1 MRIAFLG
8 TPEFALPSLQS
19 LIDTGYELC
28 VFTQPDRPVG
38 RNKMLTMPP
47 VKMLARE
54 YGLPVFQFERIKSPE
69 GAAALEAWK
78 PELMV
83 TAAFGQLLSQRN
95 LDVPKYGCIN
105 VHGSLLPKYRG
116 AAPIQWAII
125 NGERVTG
132 VTTML
137 TELGLD
143 SGDILMQ
150 SSLAILPDETAGE
163 LTERL
168 SMLGARLLMKTIR
181 ALEAGSLTRTKQNEA
196 ESTRCAMLK
205 KEDGRIDW
213 NWNAQRVHDRVRGTS
228 PWPGA
233 YAMLG
238 NETLKIWRTAL
249 VKTGDYTLRPGECA
263 GSDKEGLFVGTADGA
278 LEIKQVQGVGG
289 KRMDARDYLRGK
301 PLAGKVLT

>member
-8 TPEFALPSLQS
+8 TPEFALPSLQN
-19 LIDTGYELC
+19 LIDAGHELC

-38 RNKMLTMPP
+38 RNKTLTPPP
-47 VKMLARE
+47 VKMFALE
-54 YGLPVFQFERIKSPE
+54 YGLQVFQFESIRSPE
-69 GAAALEAWK
+69 GAAALEAWA

-83 TAAFGQLLSQRN
+83 SAAFGQLLSQRN

-125 NGERVTG
+125 NGERTTG

-150 SSLAILPDETAGE
+150 ASIQIQPNETAGE
-163 LTERL
+163 LYERL
-168 SMLGARLLMKTIR
+168 SMLGAALLIKTIR
-181 ALEAGSLTRTKQNEA
+181 ALEKGTLTRTKQNEA

-213 NWNAQRVHDRVRGTS
+213 NWPSQRVHDRVRGTS

-233 YAMLG
+233 YAMLDG
-238 NETLKIWRTAL
+238 EALKIWRTAIVNYETKL
-249 VKTGDYTLRPGECA
+249 SAGECA
-263 GSDKEGLFVGTADGA
+263 GSDKEGLFAGTGDGA
-278 LEIKQVQGVGG
+278 IEIKEVQGVGG
-289 KRMDARDYLRGK
+289 KRMAARDYLRGK